1 MKHCRRPDDDVY
13 NDIKEWHGDDAY
25 TVEITGG
32 EPHGARAGARV
43 DGARVERAV
52 AGTRKGSHRVF
63 AKPGRRP
70 IVVPLRPKR
79 GTVLGILRRL
89 EEDGE
94 ADDG

>member
-1 MKHCRRPDDDVY
+1 MATTLTWLRS
-13 NDIKEWHGDDAY
+13 
-25 TVEITGG
+25 
-32 EPHGARAGARV
+32 RAGSLTAREL
-43 DGARVERAV
+43 ARELTAR
-52 AGTRKGSHRVF
+52 GWSEPSPGRGKGSHRVF

>member
-1 MKHCRRPDDDVY
+1 MATLTWLRS
-13 NDIKEWHGDDAY
+13 
-25 TVEITGG
+25 
-32 EPHGARAGARV
+32 RAGSLTARELT
-43 DGARVERAV
+43 ARGWSEPSPGR
-52 AGTRKGSHRVF
+52 GKGSHRVF